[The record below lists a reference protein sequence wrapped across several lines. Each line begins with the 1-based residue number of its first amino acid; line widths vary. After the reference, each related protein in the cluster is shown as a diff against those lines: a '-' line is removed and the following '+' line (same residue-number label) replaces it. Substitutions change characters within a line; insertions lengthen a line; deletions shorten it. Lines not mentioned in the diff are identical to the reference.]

1 MLSMTIAANADSPS
15 SAIQMLD
22 VNLVQRDAV
31 GARNDCWDDAPM
43 DARVQCAPLEPEH
56 GYLSVVVTVGATSS
70 TDIVV
75 AYESMD
81 LTATGGTDYVALDG
95 SLTIAPGELTGSF
108 RVDFIDDL
116 VEEGNEEFVVKIT
129 PPEGVDI
136 AHDYLHV
143 TIIDEE
149 SIKITVV
156 DSSEDEGHPMGMFVD
171 VNFSQ
176 LISWPFSIGLGTT
189 AGTAGPSDYFELDGA
204 MISWEPSLSMSS
216 TSGLTFRHMLRD
228 DSLDEPAETYTLFI
242 EGQQYLSMDR
252 GSATMTI
259 RDNDD
264 PPSVSIADA
273 SGVEDS
279 VGKLSFDVTLN
290 TPSAK
295 EITLGYATADD
306 TATAA
311 SDYTHTNGTLTFS
324 AGEITKTIDVPVL
337 EDGSP
342 EEDETFTVTLSN
354 AFNATIGDGTGTGT
368 IQDDDPVPTA
378 LSIEDVE
385 GLESSDALE
394 FPVTLTGDREA
405 MTTVT
410 VDYATSD
417 GTGTAG
423 SDYTEMSGTLTFA
436 TDMTRRTIRVPL
448 LDDETDEPDETFVV
462 TLSNSSG
469 AMLDDSEATGTIRDN
484 DATSAGIALTAT
496 PARVLE
502 DAGATVVAVTATLD
516 AGARTG
522 ATEVTVSVAGSGDA
536 DAVDFQNVPSFTITI
551 AAGDKS
557 GTGTFTLTPI
567 DDELDE
573 SDETLSVT
581 GTSDLPV
588 TGVEVE
594 LADDDA
600 TSSSISLTAEPPRVS
615 EGGGAT
621 RVEVTATL
629 DAGARTVSTTVAVTV
644 SGSGNADAVDFADVA
659 DFTIMIAAG
668 DTSGSGTFTLT
679 PEDDNVDE
687 SDETLNVDGSS
698 VLPVTA
704 DTVALADDDQPSA
717 AILLSASPGRISEDG
732 GARRL
737 RVRATLDA
745 SARAVATTVS
755 VSVSG
760 SGRPDAVDYAAT
772 ATAFDITI
780 AAGETA
786 GTGTFT
792 VTPEDDEVDERD
804 EVLDIAGT
812 SNLPVTPTSVTLA
825 DDEQTSTEILLSAV
839 PSTVSEGAGA
849 TPVEVTA
856 TLDAGAR
863 TVSTTVAVTVSGSGN
878 ADAVDFADVR
888 GFTITIAAGDTSGS
902 GNFTLTPEDDN
913 VDESDETLNVDGSSV
928 LPVTADTVAL
938 ADDDQPSA
946 AILLS
951 ASPGRISEDGGA
963 RRLRVRA
970 TLDSSARTVA
980 TTVSVSV
987 SGSGRPDAV
996 DYAASATAFDIT
1008 IAAGETAGTRTFTVT
1023 PEDDEV
1029 DERDEVLDI
1038 AGTSNLPVTPTSVTL
1053 TDDDQTST
1061 EILLSAVP
1069 STVSEGAGA
1078 TPVEVTA
1085 TLDAGAR
1092 TVSTTVAVTVSGSGN
1107 ADAVDFADVRGF
1119 TITIAAGDTSGSGT
1133 FTLTPEDDNV
1143 DESDETLN
1151 VDGSSVLPVTADT
1164 VALADDD
1171 QPSAAILLSASP
1183 GRISEDGGAR
1193 RLRVR
1198 ATLDSSARAVAT
1210 TVSVSVSGSGRPDA
1224 VDYAATATAFD
1235 ITIAAGETAGT
1246 RTFTV
1251 TPEDDEVDERDE
1263 VLDIAGTSDL
1273 PVTPTSVTL
1282 TDDEQT
1288 STEILLSAVPSTVSE
1303 GAGATPVEVTATLD
1317 AGARTVSTTVAV
1329 TVSGSGNADA
1339 VGFISVRDFTITI
1352 AAGATSG
1359 RATFTLTP
1367 EDDNV
1372 AESSETVTVD
1382 GRSDIPVTQ
1391 TSVTLTDDDVASS
1404 GIVLSASPSLVSEDG
1419 GAVGVKVTASLN
1431 GAARQAA
1438 TTVSVSVAGS
1448 GNPRAV
1454 DFQAVEDFSITI
1466 AANAASGAGTFTLTP
1481 RDDATAEADETLTVS
1496 GASDLPVTPATVTL
1510 ADDDDPSTRI
1520 LLSAVPERVSEGDGP
1535 TSVTVTATL
1544 DRALRQQA
1552 TPVTVTVSGS
1562 GDAGAADFAAV
1573 ADFSITI
1580 PANAASG
1587 AGTFTLTPRD
1597 DATAEADETLTVS
1610 GASDLP
1616 VTPATV
1622 TLADDDDPS
1631 TRILLSAVPE
1641 RVSEGDGPTPVTVTA
1656 TLDRALRQQATTV
1669 TVMVSGS
1676 GDAGAADFEAVAD
1689 FSITIPANA
1698 ASGAGTFTLTPRDDA
1713 TAEADETLTVSGAS
1727 DLPVTPATVTLADDD
1742 DPSTRILLSAVPGLI
1757 SEGDGPTSVTVTATL
1772 DRALRQQATPVAV
1785 MVSGSGDAGAA
1796 DFEAVADFS
1805 ITIPANAASGAGTFT
1820 LTPRDDATAEADET
1834 LTVSGASDL
1843 PVTPATVT
1851 LADDDDPSTRI
1862 LLSAVPGR
1870 VSEGDGATP
1879 VTVTATLDR
1888 ALRQQE
1894 TAVTVTVS
1902 GSGDAGAV
1910 DFAAVAD
1917 FAITIP
1923 ANAASGAGT
1932 FTLTPGDDAT
1942 AEADETLTVS
1952 GASDL
1957 PVTPATVTL
1966 ADDDDPSTRILLSAV
1981 PERVSEGD
1989 GPTPVT
1995 VTATLD
2001 RALRQ
2006 QETTV
2011 TVMVSGSGDAGAADF
2026 EAVADFSITIPAN
2039 AASGAETFTLTPEDD
2054 AMVES
2059 NETLTVS
2066 GASDLPVTPAVVTL
2080 ADDDEVSTRI
2090 LLFLTVDPPRASEG
2104 DGEIL
2109 VTVTAEVDRGVRP
2122 DESRIRV
2129 AVSGSGDPNAVD
2141 FAAVTDFEIV
2151 IPANARNGTGTFTV
2165 VPEDDGIPEADE
2177 LLTISGVSDLP
2188 VSPATLELLDD
2199 DEASMRILLSADPA
2213 RVSEGD
2219 GPVTVTVTASLD
2231 RGLRQEATTVTVSVT
2246 GGGDPN
2252 AVDFAAV
2259 TDFEIVIPANAPNGS
2274 GTFTVVPKDD
2284 LIVEADEVLT
2294 VSGVADLPVRPA
2306 TMELL
2311 DDDEASGRILLSA
2324 DPARVS
2330 EGDGPVTVTVTATL
2344 DRGLRQEATT
2354 VTVSVTGGGDPNAVD
2369 FAAVAD
2375 FDIVIPANA
2384 PNGSGTFTVV
2394 PEDDLIVEADEV
2406 LTVSGVADLPV
2417 RPATMELLDDDEA
2430 SGRILLA
2437 ADPARVSEGDGP
2449 VAVTVTASLDRGLRQ
2464 KATTVAVSVSGGGDA
2479 DAVDFAAVAD
2489 FRIIIAA
2496 NAPSGTGTF
2505 TLRPEDDA
2513 EDEADETLTVTGE
2526 SDLPVTSASV
2536 VLADD
2541 DEMTSRVLSIADAEA
2556 AEGAGEVRFAVTL
2569 DGPSAAEVTVGYAT
2583 ADPAESVDPVAGA
2596 GVDYESASGTLT
2608 FAPGEVSRTI
2618 GVSVIDDSLD
2628 EPDETFALVLAD
2640 PRGATLGRGS
2650 ALGTIRDD
2658 DEPPALSIAGDAGPE
2673 DVGELVFSVTL
2684 MARALTEVTVN
2695 YATMDD
2701 TAIAGDDYGRV
2712 EGTLTF
2718 ALGETAKTIRVA
2730 VVDDAVDEADEE
2742 VFAVALS
2749 GPSGATLAHALAT
2762 GVIRDDDEPPALS
2775 VADAAGDEDVGAL
2788 EFAVS
2793 LSVPSGIEVS
2803 ASYATADGTATAGG
2817 DYAAATGTL
2826 MFAPGEVSRTIAVS
2840 VIDDSLDE
2848 PDETF
2853 TLVLS
2858 DLQGAA
2864 LGRGSALGT
2873 IRDDDEPP
2881 ALSIA
2886 GDTGSEDVG
2895 ELVFSVTLMARAPT
2909 EVTVNYA
2916 TMDDTAIAGDDY
2928 EPVEGTLTFAPG
2940 ETAKTIRVA
2949 VVDDALYEADEESFA
2964 VTLSGPSGATLA
2976 HSLATGVIRDDDE
2989 PPALSVADAAGD
3001 EDVGAL
3007 EFAVKLS
3014 APSGIEV
3021 SVSYATADGTA
3032 TAGSDYMAAT
3042 GTLLFAP
3049 GEVSQTIRVA
3059 VLDDTLHEADEE
3071 AFSLA
3076 LSELRNATAA
3086 DDSATGTIRD
3096 NDLAPPSVAGDLPAA
3111 LLCVGGAPYELDLAD
3126 YFDGKELRFSAVSST
3141 PRVATATLAGS
3152 RLTVAPASEGQS
3164 SVTVTASNDAG
3175 SVSGSIGVRVVTDP
3189 AELEAVESVLASI
3202 GRAVLTGVTESVRA
3216 RFDSRRAVGE
3226 QGASTNAQR
3235 NRAQAIPDVGV
3246 FVGNQLPGPP
3256 IHGTGSTGRDGRRLF
3271 EPQVPGDD
3279 WSETMNRTY
3288 RRGMVPFSFSL
3299 DSTQSGSTGPAWG
3312 VWGRADAHRFES
3324 GIDGNS
3330 HDGTLTAVHLGADA
3344 RVGDWL
3350 AGVSVARS
3358 AADADYRFERSTD
3371 ACGGGGV
3378 GDGMVDA
3385 ELTSVHP
3392 YVGRQ
3397 IGRGSVWATLGAGGG
3412 EVTVER
3418 CETGQRN
3425 EADLSMRLAALGGR
3439 HPFAGGERIEISVV
3453 EEIGVLDLTTGDAPG
3468 PVGDRSVSVGQAR
3481 LGLEAAGVAP
3491 ADCDCSL
3498 TTFVRAFARGDWGD
3512 GATGAGLE
3520 LAAGVRFRN
3529 LPRRLG
3535 IDAGIRALA
3544 VHSAEDAKEHSANL
3558 TFSLLP
3564 KADGTGWQ
3572 ASLAWR
3578 RGASDARLDT
3588 LGGTAPWIAPAAN
3601 LPGAKRHWIAQ
3612 SRLGYGIRLPRGFAT
3627 PFVELDAGHSERG
3640 GARFGVRHEFG
3651 DRVRGLVLEWG
3662 IEPSSL
3668 ANGGSRILLEALG
3681 RF

>member
-1 MLSMTIAANADSPS
+1 M
-15 SAIQMLD
+15 
-22 VNLVQRDAV
+22 
-31 GARNDCWDDAPM
+31 
-43 DARVQCAPLEPEH
+43 
-56 GYLSVVVTVGATSS
+56 
-70 TDIVV
+70 
-75 AYESMD
+75 
-81 LTATGGTDYVALDG
+81 
-95 SLTIAPGELTGSF
+95 
-108 RVDFIDDL
+108 
-116 VEEGNEEFVVKIT
+116 
-129 PPEGVDI
+129 
-136 AHDYLHV
+136 
-143 TIIDEE
+143 
-149 SIKITVV
+149 
-156 DSSEDEGHPMGMFVD
+156 
-171 VNFSQ
+171 
-176 LISWPFSIGLGTT
+176 
-189 AGTAGPSDYFELDGA
+189 
-204 MISWEPSLSMSS
+204 
-216 TSGLTFRHMLRD
+216 
-228 DSLDEPAETYTLFI
+228 
-242 EGQQYLSMDR
+242 
-252 GSATMTI
+252 
-259 RDNDD
+259 
-264 PPSVSIADA
+264 
-273 SGVEDS
+273 
-279 VGKLSFDVTLN
+279 
-290 TPSAK
+290 
-295 EITLGYATADD
+295 
-306 TATAA
+306 
-311 SDYTHTNGTLTFS
+311 
-324 AGEITKTIDVPVL
+324 
-337 EDGSP
+337 
-342 EEDETFTVTLSN
+342 
-354 AFNATIGDGTGTGT
+354 
-368 IQDDDPVPTA
+368 
-378 LSIEDVE
+378 
-385 GLESSDALE
+385 
-394 FPVTLTGDREA
+394 
-405 MTTVT
+405 
-410 VDYATSD
+410 
-417 GTGTAG
+417 
-423 SDYTEMSGTLTFA
+423 
-436 TDMTRRTIRVPL
+436 
-448 LDDETDEPDETFVV
+448 
-462 TLSNSSG
+462 
-469 AMLDDSEATGTIRDN
+469 
-484 DATSAGIALTAT
+484 
-496 PARVLE
+496 
-502 DAGATVVAVTATLD
+502 
-516 AGARTG
+516 
-522 ATEVTVSVAGSGDA
+522 
-536 DAVDFQNVPSFTITI
+536 
-551 AAGDKS
+551 
-557 GTGTFTLTPI
+557 
-567 DDELDE
+567 
-573 SDETLSVT
+573 
-581 GTSDLPV
+581 
-588 TGVEVE
+588 
-594 LADDDA
+594 
-600 TSSSISLTAEPPRVS
+600 
-615 EGGGAT
+615 
-621 RVEVTATL
+621 
-629 DAGARTVSTTVAVTV
+629 
-644 SGSGNADAVDFADVA
+644 
-659 DFTIMIAAG
+659 
-668 DTSGSGTFTLT
+668 
-679 PEDDNVDE
+679 DE

-760 SGRPDAVDYAAT
+760 SGRPDAVDYAAS

-780 AAGETA
+780 AAGATA
-786 GTGTFT
+786 GTRTFT

-812 SNLPVTPTSVTLA
+812 SNLPVTPTSVTLT
-825 DDEQTSTEILLSAV
+825 DDERTSTEILLSAV

-878 ADAVDFADVR
+878 ADAVDFAD
-888 GFTITIAAGDTSGS
+888 
-902 GNFTLTPEDDN
+902 
-913 VDESDETLNVDGSSV
+913 
-928 LPVTADTVAL
+928 
-938 ADDDQPSA
+938 
-946 AILLS
+946 
-951 ASPGRISEDGGA
+951 
-963 RRLRVRA
+963 
-970 TLDSSARTVA
+970 
-980 TTVSVSV
+980 
-987 SGSGRPDAV
+987 
-996 DYAASATAFDIT
+996 
-1008 IAAGETAGTRTFTVT
+1008 
-1023 PEDDEV
+1023 
-1029 DERDEVLDI
+1029 
-1038 AGTSNLPVTPTSVTL
+1038 
-1053 TDDDQTST
+1053 
-1061 EILLSAVP
+1061 
-1069 STVSEGAGA
+1069 
-1078 TPVEVTA
+1078 
-1085 TLDAGAR
+1085 
-1092 TVSTTVAVTVSGSGN
+1092 
-1107 ADAVDFADVRGF
+1107 
-1119 TITIAAGDTSGSGT
+1119 
-1133 FTLTPEDDNV
+1133 
-1143 DESDETLN
+1143 
-1151 VDGSSVLPVTADT
+1151 
-1164 VALADDD
+1164 
-1171 QPSAAILLSASP
+1171 
-1183 GRISEDGGAR
+1183 
-1193 RLRVR
+1193 
-1198 ATLDSSARAVAT
+1198 
-1210 TVSVSVSGSGRPDA
+1210 
-1224 VDYAATATAFD
+1224 
-1235 ITIAAGETAGT
+1235 
-1246 RTFTV
+1246 
-1251 TPEDDEVDERDE
+1251 
-1263 VLDIAGTSDL
+1263 
-1273 PVTPTSVTL
+1273 
-1282 TDDEQT
+1282 
-1288 STEILLSAVPSTVSE
+1288 
-1303 GAGATPVEVTATLD
+1303 
-1317 AGARTVSTTVAV
+1317 
-1329 TVSGSGNADA
+1329 
-1339 VGFISVRDFTITI
+1339 VRDFTITI

-1466 AANAASGAGTFTLTP
+1466 AANAASGEGTFTLTP
-1481 RDDATAEADETLTVS
+1481 GDDATAEADETLTVS

-1520 LLSAVPERVSEGDGP
+1520 LLSAVPGLISEGDGP
-1535 TSVTVTATL
+1535 TPVTVTATL

-1552 TPVTVTVSGS
+1552 TTVTVTVSGS

-1641 RVSEGDGPTPVTVTA
+1641 RVSEGDGPTSVTVTA

-1742 DPSTRILLSAVPGLI
+1742 DPSTRILLSAVPERV

-1772 DRALRQQATPVAV
+1772 DRALRQQATTVTVA
-1785 MVSGSGDAGAA
+1785 VSGSGDAGAA
-1796 DFEAVADFS
+1796 DFAAVADFS

-1989 GPTPVT
+1989 GATSVT

-2011 TVMVSGSGDAGAADF
+2011 TVTVSGSGDAGAADF
-2026 EAVADFSITIPAN
+2026 AAVADFSITIPAN
-2039 AASGAETFTLTPEDD
+2039 AASGAGTFTLTPRDD
-2054 AMVES
+2054 ATVEAD
-2059 NETLTVS
+2059 ETLTVS

-2151 IPANARNGTGTFTV
+2151 IPANAPNGSGTFTV
-2165 VPEDDGIPEADE
+2165 VPEDDLIVEADE

-2199 DEASMRILLSADPA
+2199 DEASGRILLSADPA

-2274 GTFTVVPKDD
+2274 GTFTVVPEDD

-2330 EGDGPVTVTVTATL
+2330 EGDGPVAVTVTATL
-2344 DRGLRQEATT
+2344 DRGLRQSATT
-2354 VTVSVTGGGDPNAVD
+2354 VTVSVTGGGDPHAVD

-2464 KATTVAVSVSGGGDA
+2464 KATTVAVSVTGGGDPN
-2479 DAVDFAAVAD
+2479 AVDFAAVAD
-2489 FRIIIAA
+2489 FDIVIPA
-2496 NAPSGTGTF
+2496 NAPNGSGTFTVVPEDDLIVEADEVLTVSGVADLPVRPAILELLDDDEASMRILLSADPARVSEGDGPVAVTVTASLDRGLRQEATTVTVSVTGGGDPHAVDFAAVADFAITIEANDPRGTGTF
-2505 TLRPEDDA
+2505 TLMPEDDA

-2526 SDLPVTSASV
+2526 SDLPVTPASV

-2541 DEMTSRVLSIADAEA
+2541 DEMASRVLSIADAEA
-2556 AEGAGEVRFAVTL
+2556 AESAGDMAFAVTL
-2569 DGPSAAEVTVGYAT
+2569 DGPSPAEVTVSYAT
-2583 ADPAESVDPVAGA
+2583 ADPAGTVDPVAGA

-2658 DEPPALSIAGDAGPE
+2658 DEPPALSIAGDTGPE

-2684 MARALTEVTVN
+2684 MARAPTEVTVN

-2718 ALGETAKTIRVA
+2718 APGETAKTIRVA

-2742 VFAVALS
+2742 VFAVTLS

-2762 GVIRDDDEPPALS
+2762 GVIRDNDEPPALS

-2788 EFAVS
+2788 EFAVA
-2793 LSVPSGIEVS
+2793 LSAPSGIEVS

-2940 ETAKTIRVA
+2940 ETARTIRVA
-2949 VVDDALYEADEESFA
+2949 VVDDALYEADEEIFA
-2964 VTLSGPSGATLA
+2964 VTLSGHSGATLA
-2976 HSLATGVIRDDDE
+2976 HALATGVIRDNDE

-3059 VLDDTLHEADEE
+3059 VLDDALHEADEE

-3111 LLCVGGAPYELDLAD
+3111 LLCVGGSSYELDLAD

-3141 PRVATATLAGS
+3141 PRVATAALAGS

-3358 AADADYRFERSTD
+3358 SAEADYRFERSVD

-3378 GDGMVDA
+3378 GEGMVDA

-3397 IGRGSVWATLGAGGG
+3397 VGRGQVWATLGAGGG
-3412 EVTVER
+3412 EVSVER
-3418 CETGQRN
+3418 CETGRRN
-3425 EADLSMRLAALGGR
+3425 EAELSMRLAALGGR
-3439 HPFAGGERIEISVV
+3439 HPFAGGDRIEVSVV

-3468 PVGDRSVSVGQAR
+3468 PVGDRSVTVGQAR

-3588 LGGTAPWIAPAAN
+3588 LGGTAPWIAPAAS

-3612 SRLGYGIRLPRGFAT
+3612 SRLGYGIRLPRGSAT
-3627 PFVELDAGHSERG
+3627 PFVELDAGHSGRG

-3662 IEPSSL
+3662 IEQSSF
-3668 ANGGSRILLEALG
+3668 GSPGNRILLEALG

>member
-1 MLSMTIAANADSPS
+1 MLSISASANADSPS
-15 SAIQMLD
+15 SAIQILD
-22 VNLVQRDAV
+22 VNLVPRDAV
-31 GARNDCWDDAPM
+31 SARNGCWDDAPM
-43 DARVQCAPLEPEH
+43 DATVACGPPTPEH
-56 GYLSVVVTVGATSS
+56 EDLIATIGFSS
-70 TDIVV
+70 ARTSDIVIG
-75 AYESMD
+75 YESMD
-81 LTATGGTDYVALDG
+81 ITATAGTDYVALDG
-95 SLTIAPGELTGSF
+95 TLTIKAGESEGSIHIE
-108 RVDFIDDL
+108 FIDDL
-116 VEEGNEEFVVKIT
+116 LEEGNEEFVVAIT
-129 PPEGVDI
+129 GENI
-136 AHDYLHV
+136 NLRHTHIHV
-143 TIIDEE
+143 TILDEE
-149 SIKITVV
+149 SIKVLIANASQT
-156 DSSEDEGHPMGMFVD
+156 EGHPDGMLVD
-171 VNFSQ
+171 LSFTESVA
-176 LISWPFSIGLGTT
+176 WPFTIRARTT
-189 AGTAGPSDYFELDGA
+189 AGTAGTSDYQDWPEVSIPGTP
-204 MISWEPSLSMSS
+204 EQPV
-216 TSGLTFRHMLRD
+216 TSFTFTHPLID
-228 DSLDEPAETYTLFI
+228 DSLHEPNETYTITAWGYDNLGR
-242 EGQQYLSMDR
+242 EPN
-252 GSATMTI
+252 SATMTI
-259 RDNDD
+259 IDD
-264 PPSVSIADA
+264 DDAPEASIADV
-273 SGVEDS
+273 SGLEDS
-279 VGKLSFDVTLN
+279 VGNLSFDVTLN
-290 TPSAK
+290 TASTK

-306 TATAA
+306 TATAG
-311 SDYTHTNGTLTFS
+311 SDYTQTNGTLTFS
-324 AGEITKTIDVPVL
+324 AGETTKTIDVPVL

-354 AFNATIGDGTGTGT
+354 VVNATIGDSTGTGT

-378 LSIEDVE
+378 LSIGDVE

-436 TDMTRRTIRVPL
+436 TDMTRQTIRVPL
-448 LDDETDEPDETFVV
+448 LDDPVDEPDETFVV

-522 ATEVTVSVAGSGDA
+522 ATEVTVSVSGSGNA
-536 DAVDFQNVPSFTITI
+536 DAVDFAGVQDFTITI
-551 AAGDKS
+551 AAGDRS
-557 GTGTFTLTPI
+557 GTGNFTLTPE
-567 DDELDE
+567 DDNVDE

-600 TSSSISLTAEPPRVS
+600 TSSSVSLTAEPPRVS
-615 EGGGAT
+615 EGAGAT
-621 RVEVTATL
+621 PVEVTATL
-629 DAGARTVSTTVAVTV
+629 DAGARSEATTVTVTV

-659 DFTIMIAAG
+659 DFTITIPAG

-717 AILLSASPGRISEDG
+717 AILLSASPGRIAEDG
-732 GARRL
+732 GASP
-737 RVRATLDA
+737 VQVTATLDS

-760 SGRPDAVDYAAT
+760 SGRPDAVGYAAS

-780 AAGETA
+780 TAGETA

-812 SNLPVTPTSVTLA
+812 SNLPVKPTSVTLA

-863 TVSTTVAVTVSGSGN
+863 SVSTTVTVTVSGSGN
-878 ADAVDFADVR
+878 ADAVDFADVAD
-888 GFTITIAAGDTSGS
+888 FTIMI
-902 GNFTLTPEDDN
+902 P
-913 VDESDETLNVDGSSV
+913 
-928 LPVTADTVAL
+928 
-938 ADDDQPSA
+938 
-946 AILLS
+946 
-951 ASPGRISEDGGA
+951 
-963 RRLRVRA
+963 
-970 TLDSSARTVA
+970 
-980 TTVSVSV
+980 
-987 SGSGRPDAV
+987 
-996 DYAASATAFDIT
+996 
-1008 IAAGETAGTRTFTVT
+1008 
-1023 PEDDEV
+1023 
-1029 DERDEVLDI
+1029 
-1038 AGTSNLPVTPTSVTL
+1038 
-1053 TDDDQTST
+1053 
-1061 EILLSAVP
+1061 
-1069 STVSEGAGA
+1069 
-1078 TPVEVTA
+1078 
-1085 TLDAGAR
+1085 
-1092 TVSTTVAVTVSGSGN
+1092 
-1107 ADAVDFADVRGF
+1107 
-1119 TITIAAGDTSGSGT
+1119 AGDTSGSGT

-1171 QPSAAILLSASP
+1171 QPSAGILLSASP
-1183 GRISEDGGAR
+1183 GRIAEDGGASP
-1193 RLRVR
+1193 VQVT
-1198 ATLDSSARAVAT
+1198 ATLDSSARPVAT

-1224 VDYAATATAFD
+1224 VDYAASATAFD
-1235 ITIAAGETAGT
+1235 ITIAAGATAGT
-1246 RTFTV
+1246 GTFTV
-1251 TPEDDEVDERDE
+1251 TPANDEVDERDE

-1273 PVTPTSVTL
+1273 PVTPASVTL
-1282 TDDEQT
+1282 ADDDQT
-1288 STEILLSAVPSTVSE
+1288 STEIVLSAVPSTVSE

-1317 AGARTVSTTVAV
+1317 AGARTVSTTVTVEV
-1329 TVSGSGNADA
+1329 TGSGDPDA
-1339 VGFISVRDFTITI
+1339 VDFASVRDLKIMI

-1359 RATFTLTP
+1359 RWTFTLTP
-1367 EDDNV
+1367 DDDDV
-1372 AESSETVTVD
+1372 AESSETLTVD
-1382 GRSDIPVTQ
+1382 GSSDLPVTK

-1431 GAARQAA
+1431 GAARQVA
-1438 TTVSVSVAGS
+1438 TTVTVSVAGS

-1454 DFQAVEDFSITI
+1454 DFQAAEDFEITI
-1466 AANAASGAGTFTLTP
+1466 APNAASGTGTFTLTP
-1481 RDDATAEADETLTVS
+1481 VDDGTAEVDETLTMS

-1520 LLSAVPERVSEGDGP
+1520 LLSAVPGRVSEGDGP
-1535 TSVTVTATL
+1535 TPVTVTATL

-1552 TPVTVTVSGS
+1552 TTVTVAVSGS

-1597 DATAEADETLTVS
+1597 DATAEANE
-1610 GASDLP
+1610 
-1616 VTPATV
+1616 
-1622 TLADDDDPS
+1622 
-1631 TRILLSAVPE
+1631 
-1641 RVSEGDGPTPVTVTA
+1641 
-1656 TLDRALRQQATTV
+1656 Q
-1669 TVMVSGS
+1669 
-1676 GDAGAADFEAVAD
+1676 
-1689 FSITIPANA
+1689 
-1698 ASGAGTFTLTPRDDA
+1698 
-1713 TAEADETLTVSGAS
+1713 
-1727 DLPVTPATVTLADDD
+1727 
-1742 DPSTRILLSAVPGLI
+1742 
-1757 SEGDGPTSVTVTATL
+1757 
-1772 DRALRQQATPVAV
+1772 
-1785 MVSGSGDAGAA
+1785 
-1796 DFEAVADFS
+1796 
-1805 ITIPANAASGAGTFT
+1805 
-1820 LTPRDDATAEADET
+1820 

-1902 GSGDAGAV
+1902 GSGDAGAA

-1917 FAITIP
+1917 FSITIP

-1932 FTLTPGDDAT
+1932 FTLTPRDDAT
-1942 AEADETLTVS
+1942 VEADETLTVS

-1966 ADDDDPSTRILLSAV
+1966 ADDDDPSTRILLLAV

-1989 GPTPVT
+1989 GATRVT

-2006 QETTV
+2006 QATAV
-2011 TVMVSGSGDAGAADF
+2011 TVSVSGSGDASASDF
-2026 EAVADFSITIPAN
+2026 EAVPDFSITIPAN
-2039 AASGAETFTLTPEDD
+2039 AASGAGTFTLTPEDD

-2151 IPANARNGTGTFTV
+2151 IPANAPNGSGTFTV
-2165 VPEDDGIPEADE
+2165 VPEDDLIVEADE

-2199 DEASMRILLSADPA
+2199 DEASTRILLSADPA
-2213 RVSEGD
+2213 QGSEGD

-2274 GTFTVVPKDD
+2274 GTFTVVP
-2284 LIVEADEVLT
+2284 
-2294 VSGVADLPVRPA
+2294 
-2306 TMELL
+2306 
-2311 DDDEASGRILLSA
+2311 
-2324 DPARVS
+2324 
-2330 EGDGPVTVTVTATL
+2330 
-2344 DRGLRQEATT
+2344 
-2354 VTVSVTGGGDPNAVD
+2354 
-2369 FAAVAD
+2369 
-2375 FDIVIPANA
+2375 
-2384 PNGSGTFTVV
+2384 
-2394 PEDDLIVEADEV
+2394 EDDLIVEADEV
-2406 LTVSGVADLPV
+2406 LTVSGVSDLPV

-2449 VAVTVTASLDRGLRQ
+2449 VAVTVTATLDRGLRQ
-2464 KATTVAVSVSGGGDA
+2464 SATTVTVSVTGGGDPH
-2479 DAVDFAAVAD
+2479 AVDFAAVAD
-2489 FRIIIAA
+2489 FDIVIPANAPNGSGTFTVVPEDDLIVEADELLTVSGVSDLPVSPATMELLDDDEASGRIVLSADPALVSEGDGPVAVTVTASLDRGLRLEATTVTVSVTGGGDPDAVDFAAVAGFDIVIPANAPDGTGTFTVVPEDDLIVEADETLTVSGASDLPVTPATMELLDDDEASGRIVLSADPALVSEGDGPVAVTVTASLDRGLRLEATTVTVSVTGSGDADAVDFAPIPDLEIVIPANASNGTATFTVVPEDDLIVEADETLTVSGVSDLPVSPATMELLDDDEASGRILLSADPARVSEGDGPVAVTVSASLDRGLRQQATTVTVSVAGSGNPDAVNFAAVADFDITIEA
-2496 NAPSGTGTF
+2496 NAPSGTNTF
-2505 TLRPEDDA
+2505 TLMPEDDA
-2513 EDEADETLTVTGE
+2513 EDEADETLALTGE
-2526 SDLPVTSASV
+2526 SDLPVTPASV
-2536 VLADD
+2536 VLVDD
-2541 DEMTSRVLSIADAEA
+2541 DEMASRVLSIADAEA
-2556 AEGAGEVRFAVTL
+2556 AEGAGGVSFAVTL

-2583 ADPAESVDPVAGA
+2583 ANPAGFPDPVAEPGI
-2596 GVDYESASGTLT
+2596 DYESASGTLT
-2608 FAPGEVSRTI
+2608 FAPGELSRTI
-2618 GVSVIDDSLD
+2618 RVSVLDDELD
-2628 EPDETFALVLAD
+2628 EPDETFALVLSD
-2640 PRGATLGRGS
+2640 LRGAALGRGS

-2658 DEPPALSIAGDAGPE
+2658 DEPPALSIAGDTGRE

-2701 TAIAGDDYGRV
+2701 TAIAGDDYEPV

-2718 ALGETAKTIRVA
+2718 APGETARTIRVA

-2742 VFAVALS
+2742 VFAVTLS

-2762 GVIRDDDEPPALS
+2762 GVIRDNDEPPALS

-2788 EFAVS
+2788 EFAV
-2793 LSVPSGIEVS
+2793 
-2803 ASYATADGTATAGG
+2803 A
-2817 DYAAATGTL
+2817 
-2826 MFAPGEVSRTIAVS
+2826 
-2840 VIDDSLDE
+2840 
-2848 PDETF
+2848 
-2853 TLVLS
+2853 
-2858 DLQGAA
+2858 
-2864 LGRGSALGT
+2864 
-2873 IRDDDEPP
+2873 
-2881 ALSIA
+2881 
-2886 GDTGSEDVG
+2886 
-2895 ELVFSVTLMARAPT
+2895 
-2909 EVTVNYA
+2909 
-2916 TMDDTAIAGDDY
+2916 
-2928 EPVEGTLTFAPG
+2928 
-2940 ETAKTIRVA
+2940 
-2949 VVDDALYEADEESFA
+2949 
-2964 VTLSGPSGATLA
+2964 
-2976 HSLATGVIRDDDE
+2976 
-2989 PPALSVADAAGD
+2989 
-3001 EDVGAL
+3001 
-3007 EFAVKLS
+3007 LS

-3021 SVSYATADGTA
+3021 SVSYATADDTA
-3032 TAGSDYMAAT
+3032 TAGSDYAAAM
-3042 GTLLFAP
+3042 GTLAFAP

-3059 VLDDTLHEADEE
+3059 ILDDALHEADEE
-3071 AFSLA
+3071 TFEMTLA
-3076 LSELRNATAA
+3076 RLANATAA
-3086 DDSATGTIRD
+3086 DVSATGTIRD
-3096 NDLAPPSVAGDLPAA
+3096 NDLAPPAVAGDLPAA

-3126 YFDGKELRFSAVSST
+3126 YFDGKELRFSAISST
-3141 PRVATATLAGS
+3141 PRVATAALAGS
-3152 RLTVAPASEGQS
+3152 RLTVAPASEGES

-3175 SVSGSIGVRVVTDP
+3175 SASGSIGVRVVTDP

-3216 RFDSRRAVGE
+3216 RFGPRSASGE
-3226 QGASTNAQR
+3226 QSASTNVQR
-3235 NRAQAIPDVGV
+3235 GRTQVVPGASAVI
-3246 FVGNQLPGPP
+3246 GNQWPGPP
-3256 IHGTGSTGRDGRRLF
+3256 MRGTRSGGWDKSNLF
-3271 EPQVPGDD
+3271 EPQVSGED
-3279 WSETMNRTY
+3279 WFETMNRTY
-3288 RRGMVPFSFSL
+3288 RRGMAPFSFSL
-3299 DSTQSGSTGPAWG
+3299 DSAQSGSTGPAWT

-3324 GIDGNS
+3324 GIDGSS

-3358 AADADYRFERSTD
+3358 AADADYRFERSVD
-3371 ACGGGGV
+3371 ACGGGGI
-3378 GDGMVDA
+3378 GEGMVDA

-3397 IGRGSVWATLGAGGG
+3397 IGRGSMWATLGAGAG
-3412 EVTVER
+3412 EVSVER
-3418 CETGQRN
+3418 CENGQRN
-3425 EADLSMRLAALGGR
+3425 EADLSMRLGALGGR

-3453 EEIGVLDLTTGDAPG
+3453 EEIGVLDLTTGDALG
-3468 PVGDRSVSVGQAR
+3468 PVGDRSVTVGQAR
-3481 LGLEAAGVAP
+3481 LGLEASGVVPAG
-3491 ADCDCSL
+3491 CDCSL
-3498 TTFVRAFARGDWGD
+3498 SSFVRAFARGDWGD
-3512 GATGAGLE
+3512 GATGTGLE

-3529 LPRRLG
+3529 VPRRLG

-3544 VHSAEDAKEHSANL
+3544 AHSAEDASERSANL

-3564 KADGTGWQ
+3564 KADGIGWQ

-3578 RGASDARLDT
+3578 QGAGDSRLDA
-3588 LGGTAPWIAPAAN
+3588 LAGISPWTAPSAS
-3601 LPGAKRHWIAQ
+3601 LPGAERRWIAE
-3612 SRLGYGIRLPRGFAT
+3612 SRLGYGIRLQRGFAT
-3627 PFVELDAGHSERG
+3627 PFVELDAGHSRR

-3651 DRVRGLVLEWG
+3651 DRARGLVVEWG
-3662 IEPSSL
+3662 IEQHRFF
-3668 ANGGSRILLEALG
+3668 AGVENRIVLEALG